1 MVSKRKAL
9 LSIALVLVLAIGI
22 IFPIGLRQVRAIDSS
37 VDVSF
42 GNGNV
47 QGDPGRQTVTYNV
60 DGIDVAIT
68 VTAAIN
74 VNNKTASI
82 TINNGNELEGI
93 TVGATFNPDTMEIK
107 LSSEGGSE
115 FRLSWDNNVL
125 KNQSGGIP
133 TNEGPLSFTIVKK
146 EGAGD
151 DSSQGNHEYKRGG
164 DTVYFVW
171 LDGSNVYSH
180 AINDVIGVD
189 NRLNYVP
196 LSTVK
201 DDDTDTAYDMS
212 NGVYEFCWKAITN
225 GANQT
230 SLQDYMNSDEFKNAS
245 DKREALKEA
254 GFSINPAINQYDAKR
269 NSTIVTNGDREFRV
283 VIYNADTFEGIQF
296 SQNSDAYTYFPSF
309 WDSTFY
315 TGMLDISGTTR
326 ENPAEYNTFVL
337 EPTIKFAMA
346 DNSNSPITSLEALD
360 VPSGA
365 VTITGSGTT
374 GYNIRFASHFFDNVV
389 FRATSANGTYY
400 IKINRAAL
408 SIKDN
413 FGPET
418 TNPQVI
424 ADLYYDESESY
435 TDYDVYATIIGV
447 DGTATLQKAEVI
459 IGEDEG
465 GNRATG
471 YEAAGGKGLKK
482 ASFAVSASRDTVASV
497 RFNVTKAGALN
508 SGTYGGT
515 YAGSNDGTEYNI
527 ASRRTIY

>member
-60 DGIDVAIT
+60 DGTDVAIT

-82 TINNGNELEGI
+82 TVNNGNALEGI
-93 TVGATFNPDTMEIK
+93 TVGDTFNPDTMEIK
-107 LSSEGGSE
+107 LSSQDGFTAS
-115 FRLSWDNNVL
+115 LSLDNNVL
-125 KNQSGGIP
+125 KNPSGGIP
-133 TNEGPLSFTIVKK
+133 MDKGTLSFTIDKK
-146 EGAGD
+146 EGGG
-151 DSSQGNHEYKRGG
+151 QGNHVYNRDG

-189 NRLNYVP
+189 NRINYVP

-201 DDDTDTAYDMS
+201 DDATGTAYDMS
-212 NGVYEFCWKAITN
+212 NGEYEFCWKAINN

-283 VIYNADTFEGIQF
+283 VIYNADTFEGVQF

-337 EPTIKFAMA
+337 EPTIKFSMA

-408 SIKDN
+408 SIKDD

-465 GNRATG
+465 GDRATG

>member
-60 DGIDVAIT
+60 DGTNVAIT

-74 VNNKTASI
+74 VNNNKTASI

-93 TVGATFNPDTMEIK
+93 NVGAAFNPDTMEIK
-107 LSSEGGSE
+107 LSAQDGSE

-212 NGVYEFCWKAITN
+212 NGEYEFCWKAITN
-225 GANQT
+225 GANRT
-230 SLQDYMNSDEFKNAS
+230 TLQNYMNSDEFKNAS

-315 TGMLDISGTTR
+315 TG
-326 ENPAEYNTFVL
+326 
-337 EPTIKFAMA
+337 
-346 DNSNSPITSLEALD
+346 
-360 VPSGA
+360 
-365 VTITGSGTT
+365 
-374 GYNIRFASHFFDNVV
+374 
-389 FRATSANGTYY
+389 
-400 IKINRAAL
+400 
-408 SIKDN
+408 
-413 FGPET
+413 
-418 TNPQVI
+418 
-424 ADLYYDESESY
+424 
-435 TDYDVYATIIGV
+435 
-447 DGTATLQKAEVI
+447 
-459 IGEDEG
+459 
-465 GNRATG
+465 
-471 YEAAGGKGLKK
+471 
-482 ASFAVSASRDTVASV
+482 
-497 RFNVTKAGALN
+497 
-508 SGTYGGT
+508 
-515 YAGSNDGTEYNI
+515 
-527 ASRRTIY
+527 

>member
-22 IFPIGLRQVRAIDSS
+22 IFPIGLRQVRADNS
-37 VDVSF
+37 VNVSF
-42 GNGNV
+42 GNGKV
-47 QGDPGRQTVTYNV
+47 QVNPGSQTVTYNV
-60 DGIDVAIT
+60 DETDVAIT
-68 VTAAIN
+68 VTATID
-74 VNNKTASI
+74 VEKNKTASI
-82 TINNGNELEGI
+82 TINNGNELNGI
-93 TVGATFNPDTMEIK
+93 TVGDTFNPDTMEIK
-107 LSSEGGSE
+107 LSSEGGFNAS
-115 FRLSWDNNVL
+115 LSWENNVL
-125 KNQSGGIP
+125 KTQSEGIP
-133 TNEGPLSFTIVKK
+133 TNEGTLSFTIDKK
-146 EGAGD
+146 EGGG
-151 DSSQGNHEYKRGG
+151 QGNHEYNPNG

-201 DDDTDTAYDMS
+201 DDVTGTAYDMS
-212 NGVYEFCWKAITN
+212 NGDYEFCWKAINN

-283 VIYNADTFEGIQF
+283 VIYNADTFEGVQF
-296 SQNSDAYTYFPSF
+296 SQNPDAYTYFPSF

-408 SIKDN
+408 SIKDD

-459 IGEDEG
+459 IGENEG
-465 GNRATG
+465 GDRATG

>member
-1 MVSKRKAL
+1 MESKRKAL

-22 IFPIGLRQVRAIDSS
+22 IFPIGLRQVRADNNS
-37 VDVSF
+37 VNVSF
-42 GNGNV
+42 GNGKV
-47 QGDPGRQTVTYNV
+47 QGNPGYQTVTYNV
-60 DGIDVAIT
+60 DGKDVAIT
-68 VTAAIN
+68 VTATIN
-74 VNNKTASI
+74 DNNKTASI

-93 TVGATFNPDTMEIK
+93 TVGDTFNPDTMEIK

-115 FRLSWDNNVL
+115 FRLSWVNNVL

-133 TNEGPLSFTIVKK
+133 TDGTLSFTIDKK
-146 EGAGD
+146 EGGG
-151 DSSQGNHEYKRGG
+151 QGNHVYDSGG

-180 AINDVIGVD
+180 AINNVIGVD

-201 DDDTDTAYDMS
+201 DDVTGTAYDMS
-212 NGVYEFCWKAITN
+212 NGEYEFCWKAIIN

-230 SLQDYMNSDEFKNAS
+230 SLQNYMNSDEFKNAS

-283 VIYNADTFEGIQF
+283 VIYNADTFEGVQF

-309 WDSTFY
+309 WDSIFY

-337 EPTIKFAMA
+337 EPTIKFSMA

-389 FRATSANGTYY
+389 FRATSANGTYF

>member
-22 IFPIGLRQVRAIDSS
+22 IFPIGLRQVRADNNS
-37 VDVSF
+37 VNVSF
-42 GNGNV
+42 GNGKV
-47 QGDPGRQTVTYNV
+47 QGDPGSQTVTYNV
-60 DGIDVAIT
+60 DGKDVAIT

-74 VNNKTASI
+74 VDNNKTASI
-82 TINNGNELEGI
+82 TINGNVLEGI
-93 TVGATFNPDTMEIK
+93 TVGNKFNPDTMEIK
-107 LSSEGGSE
+107 LSAQDGFNAS
-115 FRLSWDNNVL
+115 LSWDNNVL
-125 KNQSGGIP
+125 KTQSEGIP
-133 TNEGPLSFTIVKK
+133 TDGTLSFTIVKK
-146 EGAGD
+146 EGGGG
-151 DSSQGNHEYKRGG
+151 DSSQVNHVYDPKG

-180 AINDVIGVD
+180 AIDNVIGVD
-189 NRLNYVP
+189 NIINYVP

-201 DDDTDTAYDMS
+201 DGFTDTAYDMS
-212 NGVYEFCWKAITN
+212 NGEYEFCWKEIIN
-225 GANQT
+225 GANRT
-230 SLQDYMNSDEFKNAS
+230 TLQEYMDSDEFKNAS